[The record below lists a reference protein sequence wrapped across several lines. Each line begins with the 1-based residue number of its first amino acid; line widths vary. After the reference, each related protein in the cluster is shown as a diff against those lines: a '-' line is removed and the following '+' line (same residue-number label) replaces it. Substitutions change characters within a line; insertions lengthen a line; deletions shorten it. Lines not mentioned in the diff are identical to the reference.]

1 MKRVKKFIKN
11 AVLLVLT
18 TFLLRTVWMFF
29 RVYISNKVGAECMG
43 LYSLTFS
50 VYSISVTFACSG
62 INYGVIRLVTKALA
76 FKNQNAAKSLMLRC
90 ILYSLFFGITAAILI
105 FLFSNNIGVLLLR
118 DKRTVLSLKIFSLSL
133 PFISLS
139 SAISGYFYAL
149 KKVSITLIS
158 SLLEQTVNIIAFV
171 FLIKKMGDM
180 GIEYACAAIILS
192 SCISEISGAL
202 FVILKYFSSHIKKDK
217 NKVDKKG
224 MFRNIIS
231 ISMSSAVAAYL
242 KSGLQT
248 LENILIPS
256 GLRKYGSDN
265 SSALKEYGALSSMVM
280 PVLFFPSFVLSAFS
294 ALLIPEFTEAQ
305 ALGNI
310 KKIKTVSFNI
320 VRLTLIFGLTVS
332 ANFIVFGKELGML
345 LYNDAFA
352 GNLIRIMALIVPF
365 CYLDSMADGM
375 LKGLGEQN
383 RVIMY
388 SSVDSLVGIILIIL
402 LVSRFGLKGYILV
415 IYITTILN
423 AFLSI
428 RRLLMVSFNK
438 ISTLK
443 HVIFPF
449 FVSLLLALAAD
460 IIIKNSVVLK
470 LVVSFAF
477 CAIYAALSK
486 GEIHNSIKEAIT
498 LLNISNFKL
507 KKCINNKKIQPERSV
522 LNAKY
527 SANDRKIYGGNAKA
541 L

>member
-1 MKRVKKFIKN
+1 M
-11 AVLLVLT
+11 LLVLT

-76 FKNQNAAKSLMLRC
+76 FNNQNTAKSLMLRC
-90 ILYSLFFGITAAILI
+90 IVYSLFFGIAAAIII
-105 FLFSNNIGVLLLR
+105 FLFSNDIGIYLLR
-118 DKRTVLSLKIFSLSL
+118 DKRTVISLKIFSLSL

-149 KKVSITLIS
+149 KKVSITVIS
-158 SLLEQTVNIIAFV
+158 SFLEQAVNIIAFV
-171 FLIKKMGDM
+171 VLINKMGNM

-202 FVILKYFSSHIKKDK
+202 FVILKYFSSNIKKDN

-265 SSALKEYGALSSMVM
+265 ISALKEYGTLSSMVM

-320 VRLTLIFGLTVS
+320 VRLTLIFGLIVS

-352 GNLIRIMALIVPF
+352 GSLIRIMALIVPF

-402 LVSRFGLKGYILV
+402 LVSRLGLKGYILV
-415 IYITTILN
+415 IYISTIIN

-428 RRLLMVSFNK
+428 RRLLIVSFNK
-438 ISTLK
+438 ISALK
-443 HVIFPF
+443 HVISPF
-449 FVSLLLALAAD
+449 FISILLALASDA
-460 IIIKNSVVLK
+460 IIKNSVVLK
-470 LVVSFAF
+470 LVVSLSF
-477 CAIYAALSK
+477 CVIYAALSK
-486 GEIHNSIKEAIT
+486 GEIHNSIKETLT
-498 LLNISNFKL
+498 LLNIGNYNL

-527 SANDRKIYGGNAKA
+527 PADDRKIYGGNAKA
-541 L
+541 V